1 MCVCALLNSRQYLHI
16 NMDDILIKFIFMHI
30 PEVVVRTTS
39 ILHFSRRS
47 PRAHPPPCCSRWGS
61 PNLCPKA
68 KKKDVPTMAMVVS
81 TFLKKYQAI
90 GMIIPNYM
98 ENMFQTTNQPM
109 VDGCCQAAETKGMP
123 CDDAVVVTQHC
134 LSITEVQKTLEGKD
148 TKLKNIML

>member
-1 MCVCALLNSRQYLHI
+1 
-16 NMDDILIKFIFMHI
+16 MDDILIKFIFMHI

-68 KKKDVPTMAMVVS
+68 QKKDVPT
-81 TFLKKYQAI
+81 I

-134 LSITEVQKTLEGKD
+134 LSITEVQKTLEGKG
-148 TKLKNIML
+148 TKLSQMHLAPWR